1 MCTTDSKIIAF
12 SFIVEVKGRRGRP
25 EISVAEEMRRQK
37 EEQEMR
43 DRGGCGSKVAMGI
56 KFTHSMGCS
65 WDELS
70 STLIV
75 AMATDNAKYAVEFY
89 LRGDDRFKMME
100 YLPDMGK

>member
-56 KFTHSMGCS
+56 KFTHSWVAHGMNFQAHLLLL
-65 WDELS
+65 WLQIMLS
-70 STLIV
+70 MRLSFT
-75 AMATDNAKYAVEFY
+75 
-89 LRGDDRFKMME
+89 
-100 YLPDMGK
+100 